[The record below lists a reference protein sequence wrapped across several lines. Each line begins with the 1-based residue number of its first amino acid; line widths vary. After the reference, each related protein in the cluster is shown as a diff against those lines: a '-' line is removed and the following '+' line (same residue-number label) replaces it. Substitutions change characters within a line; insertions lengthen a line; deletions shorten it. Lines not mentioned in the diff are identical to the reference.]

1 MQIKFMKFSYA
12 NKRLYLNLVL
22 GILWTIIG
30 SSYFFEKENMK
41 WNHYLFI
48 VLGLLYLMMFAY
60 EYLNKYFE
68 ITNEKIKLFSIPQ
81 KEIKIS
87 DIEEVKYY
95 ADEYT
100 FKTENKS
107 LKIVKSQVNKTQ
119 LSELE
124 NFFTNLQTELKKNA
138 V

>member
-1 MQIKFMKFSYA
+1 MKFSYA

-48 VLGLLYLMMFAY
+48 AIGLLYLTIFGY
-60 EYLNKYFE
+60 EYLHKYFE
-68 ITNEKIKLFSIPQ
+68 INNEKIRLFSVPQ
-81 KEIKIS
+81 EEIKIS

-100 FKTENKS
+100 FKTKNKS
-107 LKIVKSQVNKTQ
+107 LKIVKSQINKTQ
-119 LSELE
+119 RSEFE
-124 NFFTNLQTELKKNA
+124 NFFTHLQTDLKKN
-138 V
+138 VV

>member
-1 MQIKFMKFSYA
+1 MKFSYA

>member
-1 MQIKFMKFSYA
+1 MKFSYA

-87 DIEEVKYY
+87 DIEEAKYY

-100 FKTENKS
+100 FKTKNKS
-107 LKIVKSQVNKTQ
+107 LKIVKSQINKTQ

-124 NFFTNLQTELKKNA
+124 SFFTNLQTELKKN
-138 V
+138 VV